1 MLENKPKLLLH
12 TCCGVCGSWLAEML
26 SKKYE
31 VIMYYFNPN
40 IFPESEYGLRRD
52 ASRGV
57 AEKLGMKFI
66 EGLYDHSAWQEAV
79 KGLEGEPEGGK
90 RCEKCFDWRL
100 RESARYAKENGFDCF
115 ASTLTIGRNKSGEV
129 INPIGKK
136 WAEHFGIKFL
146 EGDWKKQGGQQET
159 NKKSH
164 EMGVYRQNYCG
175 CEFSMLD

>member
-1 MLENKPKLLLH
+1 MENKPKLLLH

-100 RESARYAKENGFDCF
+100 
-115 ASTLTIGRNKSGEV
+115 
-129 INPIGKK
+129 
-136 WAEHFGIKFL
+136 
-146 EGDWKKQGGQQET
+146 
-159 NKKSH
+159 
-164 EMGVYRQNYCG
+164 
-175 CEFSMLD
+175 